1 MVVLISV
8 ILFCLFQFFPYGNQP
23 ISGWEDIGGMALVT
37 ASTSRPDR
45 DWVVSCSLYGFL
57 ADAALSFV
65 GVIVHL
71 HQGLWLVSSSNQQ
84 LQ

>member
-8 ILFCLFQFFPYGNQP
+8 ILFCLFQFFPYGYQSIP
-23 ISGWEDIGGMALVT
+23 GWEDIGGMALIT
-37 ASTSRPDR
+37 ASTSWPDR

-65 GVIVHL
+65 EVTVHIL
-71 HQGLWLVSSSNQQ
+71 LIL
-84 LQ
+84 